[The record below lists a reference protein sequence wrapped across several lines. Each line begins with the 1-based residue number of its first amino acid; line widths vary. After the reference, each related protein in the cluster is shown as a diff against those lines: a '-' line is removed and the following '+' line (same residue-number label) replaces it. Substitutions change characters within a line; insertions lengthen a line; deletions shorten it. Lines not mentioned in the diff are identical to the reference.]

1 MKKSP
6 TKAIAYSKS
15 QNAAQS
21 FIQSDT
27 TNQSDS
33 RKGCD
38 SILLVLQEDQKLKP
52 RVHEYNYHNSN
63 TTDTKF
69 KPTEINKAIKV
80 NLSLAPNSSRIDCK
94 YNLIIKEIYSLQ
106 NQ

>member
-1 MKKSP
+1 MRKMTPS
-6 TKAIAYSKS
+6 KAIAYPKS

-38 SILLVLQEDQKLKP
+38 SILLVSQVDKAAKT
-52 RVHEYNYHNSN
+52 RVHEYNYANSN
-63 TTDTKF
+63 TTECKRKTMELNRPVKGNF
-69 KPTEINKAIKV
+69 TQA
-80 NLSLAPNSSRIDCK
+80 LSLSSNSNRIDCK
-94 YNLIIKEIYSLQ
+94 YIIII
-106 NQ
+106 